1 MTTVPVYVDDII
13 GEVVAD
19 MQDFLVSK
27 NPDVTFLD
35 SLKANE
41 TAALGSSLIQ
51 QIRFS
56 KSSFDELIETLMQED
71 KSGTGRF
78 TKYPLVHLVQDMRI
92 DRGADVGLF
101 GTGFIN
107 IIFIHQTRQAYKI
120 DDRDELVFKPVLWP
134 MYYMFLERLKFNNWI
149 FETWDVTGEFR
160 HSITKRAFWGNR
172 QLKGSANILNDYVD
186 ALELNIQIKF
196 NFTNC

>member
-92 DRGADVGLF
+92 DRKSV
-101 GTGFIN
+101 
-107 IIFIHQTRQAYKI
+107 
-120 DDRDELVFKPVLWP
+120 V
-134 MYYMFLERLKFNNWI
+134 
-149 FETWDVTGEFR
+149 
-160 HSITKRAFWGNR
+160 
-172 QLKGSANILNDYVD
+172 
-186 ALELNIQIKF
+186 
-196 NFTNC
+196 